1 MPAMLIATV
10 RVDDPETYRRYAER
24 TGDIIARYGGRFVV
38 RGGDVR
44 TLEGETF
51 TDRLVIV
58 EFPDMASLDAMY
70 RSRDYR
76 EAMQFRLASA
86 ESRFIACET
95 LA

>member
-1 MPAMLIATV
+1 MAAYWVARSKINNP
-10 RVDDPETYRRYAER
+10 DNYRKY
-24 TGDIIARYGGRFVV
+24 TDLVGDILKEYGGKPLS
-38 RGGDVR
+38 RGGRYQVM
-44 TLEGETF
+44 EGPEYF
-51 TDRLVIV
+51 ERFVIV